1 MSERELGHGP
11 APLPAATAQLL
22 VAFGRPGG
30 CTQMNSR
37 IMLLVFFLRVNQ
49 FFQGRLAVDAGDR
62 SLTSHCGTLEGRLLL
77 PLPFHPFRFCPLQ
90 DPVVANWNFSFMTV
104 NVFFQ
109 VHFSHPGLTQ
119 LSGLGVGSEEVLI
132 RAWGKRIFLFVIP
145 RNCCSCNHSFYR
157 IFLKIFFSNCSKL
170 PTSLKDT
177 RNGKKQQKS
186 SKCVCLPWLESI
198 SLFSPGWP
206 WTPPASASWAPWTAT
221 WCILPTLALHS
232 KFLQFHLCVSVTEWG
247 TLLLRSTSRCRR
259 SLCLLPWSSFVFPF
273 SLIPTFTFIENVFL
287 LLPGTQ
293 IRSGD
298 RWGRAALDD
307 TFVPG
312 TR

>member
-104 NVFFQ
+104 NFFFKF
-109 VHFSHPGLTQ
+109 VSPILGLPSYQ
-119 LSGLGVGSEEVLI
+119 
-132 RAWGKRIFLFVIP
+132 AW
-145 RNCCSCNHSFYR
+145 
-157 IFLKIFFSNCSKL
+157 
-170 PTSLKDT
+170 
-177 RNGKKQQKS
+177 
-186 SKCVCLPWLESI
+186 
-198 SLFSPGWP
+198 
-206 WTPPASASWAPWTAT
+206 A
-221 WCILPTLALHS
+221 LAVK
-232 KFLQFHLCVSVTEWG
+232 KFLSEPEVRGFFYL
-247 TLLLRSTSRCRR
+247 
-259 SLCLLPWSSFVFPF
+259 
-273 SLIPTFTFIENVFL
+273 
-287 LLPGTQ
+287 
-293 IRSGD
+293 
-298 RWGRAALDD
+298 
-307 TFVPG
+307 
-312 TR
+312 